1 MHSTYEFYR
10 PILGHYVNNNNKK
23 TQLLKKRIS
32 LHFLNNFF
40 FFFTFRF
47 LDYVNESAEST

>member
-10 PILGHYVNNNNKK
+10 PILGRYVNNNNKK

-40 FFFTFRF
+40 FFTFRF